1 MSFFKQQQPILQK
14 KQLDCNEETYKHMRC
29 VRVGVAEKLHLSGI
43 YTCVDQAM
51 LVWGL
56 ITGIVFL
63 GGQFL
68 TISWQI
74 QAVFWSIF
82 TLIGIILMIILTYSW
97 TVWER
102 ITGLLYAWAILML
115 LGMALTDSAIFL
127 GWGYILSHLCHL
139 WLILSAIGY
148 SITGWMI
155 HSRAFFLSALIHAM
169 MVLLLPLFGGWQFAA
184 TGIVMTGNLWLFSE
198 AQWDMLLPRELKQLK
213 SEGAFELTPA
223 GISRFTTS
231 GRGGKDFAGIG

>member
-1 MSFFKQQQPILQK
+1 MSFFKPQQPILQK
-14 KQLDCNEETYKHMRC
+14 KQLYCNLETYRQMRC
-29 VRVGVAEKLHLSGI
+29 VRVEVVEKLYLSGI

-56 ITGIVFL
+56 VTGIIFM

-74 QAVFWSIF
+74 QAIFWSIL
-82 TLIGIILMIILTYSW
+82 TLVGIIAMITLTHSW
-97 TVWER
+97 TVWEK
-102 ITGLLYAWAILML
+102 ITELLYAWVILML

-148 SITGWMI
+148 GITGWML
-155 HSRAFFLSALIHAM
+155 HSRAFFLSALIHAI
-169 MVLLLPLFGGWQFAA
+169 MVFLLPLFGGWQFAA
-184 TGIVMTGNLWLFSE
+184 TGFAMTSNLWLFSE

-213 SEGAFELTPA
+213 GNDALELTPA
-223 GISRFTTS
+223 GISRFPTS
-231 GRGGKDFAGIG
+231 ARGGKDFAGIG